1 MLVECRAMQEDGRH
15 KDNKIDTDIEIL
27 VRAAI
32 DGDRRSFEELI
43 EIHQGGIFRMVYA
56 RLQSR
61 ADAEDLVQDV
71 FLKAYSSMKTLR
83 SPELF
88 RAWLYRIAVNKV
100 KDFRRKQKFA
110 SLFSFGEKDMD
121 QEHPDPGPDGY
132 DQLAGK
138 RFWDS
143 FNKFLKGLPGLQQ
156 EVFRL
161 RFLDSLSIQEIA
173 ITLGRSES
181 AVKTHLYRAIEKFR
195 KEYPDEGIST
205 EVAT

>member
-1 MLVECRAMQEDGRH
+1 
-15 KDNKIDTDIEIL
+15 
-27 VRAAI
+27 
-32 DGDRRSFEELI
+32 
-43 EIHQGGIFRMVYA
+43 MVYA

-71 FLKAYSSMKTLR
+71 FLKAYSSLNTLR

-100 KDFRRKQKFA
+100 KDFRRRQKFT

-121 QEHPDPGPDGY
+121 QEHPDQSPDGY

-138 RFWDS
+138 RFWDR
-143 FNKFLKGLPGLQQ
+143 FNKFLKCLPGLQQ

-195 KEYPDEGIST
+195 KEYPDEGMST
-205 EVAT
+205 EAAK